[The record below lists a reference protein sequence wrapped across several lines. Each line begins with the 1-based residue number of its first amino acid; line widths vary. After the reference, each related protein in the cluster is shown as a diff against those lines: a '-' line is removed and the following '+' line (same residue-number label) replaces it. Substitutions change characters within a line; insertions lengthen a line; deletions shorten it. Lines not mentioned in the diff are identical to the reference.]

1 MLSLFSSY
9 RQGKLQSKLYKA
21 QAATLRANAQG
32 TRNRANAQAAAIE
45 HAAAQ
50 NQHLAAQNLTKAQA
64 NKRAAL
70 ATQKTARVW
79 TGFDTQAGTATQAHQ
94 NQQDILDAEIANM
107 ELAASISMSNAWQSA
122 IDTRRQGH
130 IEATAQE
137 AQADQYAM
145 AGKTTARAATL
156 GLISGIANAAIGA
169 YSGYQSAT
177 THNAEQYKARQ
188 KADAAAEKAFQNGTL
203 TFEEYEANLNTNL
216 QAYNKNKV
224 SVAGSMYTAA
234 SQAGYSGFHFL
245 NTAFNPYTGALSQDA
260 NNRKNNWGGALSV
273 LLGNVP
279 YKIPASG
286 TIFAQY

>member
-21 QAATLRANAQG
+21 QAATLRANAKG

-45 HAAAQ
+45 HTAAQ

-79 TGFDTQAGTATQAHQ
+79 TGFDTQAGTATQAQQ

-177 THNAEQYKARQ
+177 THNAAQLKELGIQ
-188 KADAAAEKAFQNGTL
+188 DAAAAKALEKGVINQQQ
-203 TFEEYEANLNTNL
+203 YELALANNALAYGKNT
-216 QAYNKNKV
+216 V